1 MPLAREGLAGPA
13 KGETTAMQP
22 SRARLALAIRTLRVT
37 YADAARTL
45 ERESP
50 GQIGN
55 ARRHALRMLASVA
68 VEVQPEQDPELVKLL
83 EEARREILGL
93 DTITPRRNSRVIL

>member
-1 MPLAREGLAGPA
+1 
-13 KGETTAMQP
+13 MQP

-45 ERESP
+45 EREAP
-50 GQIGN
+50 DQIVD
-55 ARRHALRMLASVA
+55 ARRHTLRMLASVA
-68 VEVQPEQDPELVKLL
+68 VAIQPERDPELQELL

-93 DTITPRRNSRVIL
+93 DAKTPRRNSRAIL

>member
-1 MPLAREGLAGPA
+1 
-13 KGETTAMQP
+13 MQP

-45 ERESP
+45 EQEDP
-50 GQIGN
+50 DQIAD

-68 VEVQPEQDPELVKLL
+68 VAIQPERDPELLELL
-83 EEARREILGL
+83 AEARREILGL
-93 DTITPRRNSRVIL
+93 GAKTPRRNSRAIL